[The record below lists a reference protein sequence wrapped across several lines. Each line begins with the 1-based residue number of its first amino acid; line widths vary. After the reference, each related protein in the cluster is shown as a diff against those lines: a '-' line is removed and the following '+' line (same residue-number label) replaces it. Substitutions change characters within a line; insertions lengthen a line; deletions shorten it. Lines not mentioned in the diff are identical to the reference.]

1 MRWTF
6 KHFEWPDDYY
16 IWLCDLVDLETHSG
30 YSKLISFLYDTEFVW
45 SVAKD
50 SNRAEDGKQLRYD
63 YIDYYNE
70 FRLVDY
76 ESMSWTD
83 EPCSLLEMLIALARR
98 TRIDLMPEF
107 DISTSDWFWIFIKN
121 LGFYGYD
128 DRCEFY
134 EKFVTLFQK
143 KVSHFGFCDTF
154 LEKRAF
160 LGADIWQKLQAFL
173 AKNYDF

>member
-1 MRWTF
+1 MRRTF

-16 IWLCDLVDLETHSG
+16 IWLCDLVDLEAHRM
-30 YSKLISFLYDTEFVW
+30 YSNLISFLYDTEFVW

-50 SNRAEDGKQLRYD
+50 SNRAGDGKALRDD
-63 YIDYYNE
+63 YIRE
-70 FRLVDY
+70 V
-76 ESMSWTD
+76 SWFDTSPEDWFD

-107 DISTSDWFWIFIKN
+107 DIEVSDWFWIFVKN
-121 LGFYGYD
+121 LGLDKYD
-128 DRCEFY
+128 DRCNFD

-143 KVSHFGFCDTF
+143 KVAGFGFCDTF
-154 LEKRAF
+154 FEKRDF